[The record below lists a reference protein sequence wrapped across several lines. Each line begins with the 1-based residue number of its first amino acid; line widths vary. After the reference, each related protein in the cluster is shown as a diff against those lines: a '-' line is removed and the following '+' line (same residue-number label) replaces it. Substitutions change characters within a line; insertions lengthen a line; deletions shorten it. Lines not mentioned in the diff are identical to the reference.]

1 MNEEQRK
8 SMELAKQVVTSFLER
23 NNAAEMREILKDPE
37 NWEELQRSH
46 GDNYYE
52 KLVLRSIRGLK
63 QAAILEVLNTI
74 YKKVQHQQD
83 KNEFAKNI
91 FLFYEQNPNGYKLSD
106 THRQV
111 ISEWAE
117 TESEQPQQK
126 EKQRKIKQRKV
137 KCFDDFISNDVK
149 DKDSFKKR
157 LHVSLDGKH
166 GKQPM
171 RDYFLPELSN
181 GRILEGM
188 SYEVFNKEF
197 PNVIN
202 KADYYLIKQEKKPV
216 PRHDKFT

>member
-8 SMELAKQVVTSFLER
+8 KVVETATIEEVVISGKDISFVKE
-23 NNAAEMREILKDPE
+23 NGFIPNAVETISKKTNKKHIFDLLSFWYD
-37 NWEELQRSH
+37 
-46 GDNYYE
+46 YE
-52 KLVLRSIRGLK
+52 KGRMSKTDFVEKMFVYSEVNNC
-63 QAAILEVLNTI
+63 AISET
-74 YKKVQHQQD
+74 KK
-83 KNEFAKNI
+83 KW
-91 FLFYEQNPNGYKLSD
+91 LL
-106 THRQV
+106 
-111 ISEWAE
+111 EWAE

-126 EKQRKIKQRKV
+126 EKQRKVKQRKV